1 MAALAIAAMP
11 ALAQVDPGQ
20 RLLEELQQRQLEREK
35 RREPGKIEI
44 KPGARPAPAPDDGIC
59 FDIDRIELEG
69 ATMLDETVRAGILA
83 RYTGKC
89 LGRADINAL
98 LAALTEAYV
107 ERGYVT
113 TRVYI
118 PPQNLSSRL
127 LKLLVIEGRIERLY
141 MNQDADADR
150 RRAWAAFPAGPRD
163 ALRLQDLEQG
173 LDQLNRVPS
182 ARATVQLQPGTE
194 PGGTV
199 VAIEDRPEDAF
210 RGYVGYDN
218 YGQKRTGERRFN
230 LGIEVDNVLSLNDTW
245 ALVYAGSLDTNAI
258 AGTGS
263 IGLGNWTFG
272 ASASYSEFLERL
284 TPDVELFG
292 RSTVAGLQIERLLD
306 RTSTSKTSI
315 AILLDRKWSR
325 RYVNDVELIPQDLTV
340 ARFGPRSQIRFP
352 EGILFADG
360 ALSIG
365 LTALGATRDPDGLPP
380 DAPAAQ
386 FTKFETGVT
395 WLGRADTATLRA
407 SIRGQYSLDPLYSS
421 EQIVLGGA
429 NSTRGF
435 AEAVAFGDSGWFTR
449 NELAFLLRQGALEFT
464 GSDWSRN
471 VQPYVFIDGGQVFL
485 RGGRFDRTLAGAGV
499 GLRLAHRPLSF
510 DLALAYPFIR
520 DDLPRQEFYFRVAL
534 QLW

>member
-1 MAALAIAAMP
+1 MAALATAAMP
-11 ALAQVDPGQ
+11 VAAQVDPGQ
-20 RLLEELQQRQLEREK
+20 RLLEELQQRQLEREE
-35 RREPGKIEI
+35 RRQPGRIEI
-44 KPGARPAPAPDDGIC
+44 APEARPAPSPDEGVC
-59 FDIDRIELEG
+59 FDIDRIDLEG
-69 ATMLDETVRAGILA
+69 ATMLDVEAHASILS

-89 LGRADINAL
+89 LGRTEINAL

-107 ERGYVT
+107 ARGYVT

-118 PPQNLSSRL
+118 PPQNLTSRV

-150 RRAWAAFPAGPRD
+150 RRAWAAFPTGPGD
-163 ALRLQDLEQG
+163 TLRLQDLEQG

-182 ARATVQLQPGTE
+182 ARATVELQPGSE

-199 VAIEDRPEDAF
+199 VAITDRPQDAF

-230 LGIEVDNVLSLNDTW
+230 FGIEADNALSLNDTW
-245 ALVYAGSLDTNAI
+245 ALVYAGSLDTNAV

-263 IGLGNWTFG
+263 IGLGNWTLG
-272 ASASYSEFLERL
+272 ASGSYSEFLERL
-284 TPDVELFG
+284 TSEVELFG
-292 RSTVAGLQIERLLD
+292 RSTVAGLQIDRLID
-306 RTSTSKTSI
+306 RTSTTKTSV
-315 AILLDRKWSR
+315 AAMLDRKWTR
-325 RYVNDVELIPQDLTV
+325 RYVNDVALLPQDLTV

-352 EGILFADG
+352 QGILFADG

-386 FTKFETGVT
+386 FTKFEAGVT
-395 WLGRADTATLRA
+395 WLGQLEAAMLRA

-421 EQIVLGGA
+421 EQVVLGGA
-429 NSTRGF
+429 NSVRGF
-435 AEAVAFGDSGWFTR
+435 AEAVAYGDSGWFTR
-449 NELAFLLRQGALEFT
+449 NDLSFLLRQGTLEFA
-464 GSDWSRN
+464 GSDWSRE
-471 VQPYVFIDGGQVFL
+471 VQPYVFLDAGQVYSQASRL
-485 RGGRFDRTLAGAGV
+485 DRTLLGAGV
-499 GLRLAHRPLSF
+499 GLRVARRPLSF
-510 DLALAYPFIR
+510 DLTVAYPIVR
-520 DDLPRQEFYFRVAL
+520 EDLPTQSFNFRMAL